1 MAQDE
6 NVAYERIALATAIW
20 TPEGFR
26 AVMES
31 AKAGFFSTT
40 AHQIIYGVLASKHAS
55 GEDGITTSIVA
66 RELEASGDLAAV
78 GGPRWL
84 TELTNENVPVARI
97 PGIINDLRTTWAA
110 RSAKNV
116 LAEAAEIMNYAG
128 GDPSMFQAAMGEHVK
143 KMDELIIESV
153 PPSYDTLE
161 SVLRTTHKDITE
173 PDAVELYPTGFR
185 DMDELMGGGMRGG
198 QLVLIAA
205 RPATGKSVMALNIL
219 SHLAI
224 KRGVPCAYF
233 SREMLGPELA
243 KRLLAAESKITLD
256 ALNSRKLK
264 DNELE
269 RLNQTIQRI
278 AGAKLFVD
286 DSTDTDIADIVA
298 KAKQLQRREGVKVIA
313 IDYIQLVN
321 CIAITKRGGGRQ
333 EEMAEVSKLTKRL
346 ALATGLVVIAVA
358 QLNRG
363 PEQRGDKRP
372 ALADL
377 RESGQLEQ
385 DADTAILLHRED
397 MYSTESERAGEVDF
411 IVAKHRN
418 GPTKTVAAA
427 FQGHFSR
434 MVDMAYEQAPA
445 A

>member
-1 MAQDE
+1 
-6 NVAYERIALATAIW
+6 
-20 TPEGFR
+20 
-26 AVMES
+26 
-31 AKAGFFSTT
+31 
-40 AHQIIYGVLASKHAS
+40 
-55 GEDGITTSIVA
+55 
-66 RELEASGDLAAV
+66 
-78 GGPRWL
+78 
-84 TELTNENVPVARI
+84 
-97 PGIINDLRTTWAA
+97 
-110 RSAKNV
+110 
-116 LAEAAEIMNYAG
+116 
-128 GDPSMFQAAMGEHVK
+128 
-143 KMDELIIESV
+143 
-153 PPSYDTLE
+153 
-161 SVLRTTHKDITE
+161 
-173 PDAVELYPTGFR
+173 
-185 DMDELMGGGMRGG
+185 MRGG

-224 KRGVPCAYF
+224 KRGVACAYF

-243 KRLLAAESKITLD
+243 KRLLAAEAKITLD

-269 RLNQTIQRI
+269 RLGQTIQRI

-321 CIAITKRGGGRQ
+321 CIAINKRGGGRQ

-397 MYSTESERAGEVDF
+397 MHSTETERAGEVDF

-434 MVDMAYEQAPA
+434 MVDMAHEQAPA